1 MESRLSRQ
9 SNLELLRIISILFVL
24 IVHFDFGTF
33 GVPVHADLLNSKST
47 AIVKCLIECFAIIG
61 VNAFV
66 LISGYFG
73 VKIKINSVM
82 NLLFQCFFYSVILY
96 IVLWI
101 LGFVDFNAKRMLQ
114 KFLFVT
120 ESNWFISCYLGLLV
134 FSPMVNN
141 FIDSVKRRK
150 LELFIISIF
159 LFQSYFG
166 YLRFACAGFWHGYSI
181 LSFIII
187 YCIGRYIRL
196 YGSDVRFFLNKKISE
211 FLVYVFFISLNFFA
225 VLFFLFYTN
234 QPLMKLYDYNNPL
247 LIIAS
252 VYFFL
257 FFLKLKIP
265 QNKCINMVAIS
276 TLAVLLFHSQAEI
289 GVYYKSI
296 LHYAF
301 DNYATFQF
309 FLVAIGL
316 LLLIYIVV
324 FLIDQIRIWMQ
335 KKLFEYILP
344 PINNLMSKLKL

>member
-1 MESRLSRQ
+1 MKMESRLSRQ

-166 YLRFACAGFWHGYSI
+166 YLRFACAGI
-181 LSFIII
+181 
-187 YCIGRYIRL
+187 
-196 YGSDVRFFLNKKISE
+196 
-211 FLVYVFFISLNFFA
+211 
-225 VLFFLFYTN
+225 
-234 QPLMKLYDYNNPL
+234 
-247 LIIAS
+247 
-252 VYFFL
+252 
-257 FFLKLKIP
+257 
-265 QNKCINMVAIS
+265 
-276 TLAVLLFHSQAEI
+276 
-289 GVYYKSI
+289 
-296 LHYAF
+296 
-301 DNYATFQF
+301 
-309 FLVAIGL
+309 
-316 LLLIYIVV
+316 
-324 FLIDQIRIWMQ
+324 
-335 KKLFEYILP
+335 
-344 PINNLMSKLKL
+344 